1 LEHLIGTGADAEVVG
16 EIDPADRTG
25 RVDDELGGARYVVA
39 VYTCSFM
46 EEVVAADYFRIG
58 VGEECVRVASLA
70 AEVLRL
76 SGSVNTDGDGLDA

>member
-1 LEHLIGTGADAEVVG
+1 
-16 EIDPADRTG
+16 
-25 RVDDELGGARYVVA
+25 
-39 VYTCSFM
+39 M
-46 EEVVAADYFRIG
+46 EEVVAADYFRIV

>member
-1 LEHLIGTGADAEVVG
+1 
-16 EIDPADRTG
+16 
-25 RVDDELGGARYVVA
+25 VA